1 MLFFFLVNL
10 ELNYKAVLILQK
22 SFFLQNLTPLLK
34 NPLKIS
40 AAISQPLSQ
49 IQSTNKLLAI
59 ISPMKKEI
67 NFTVHSSYQPAGDQ
81 PTAIKVLTD
90 SIKKGNRY
98 QALEGVTGSGKTH
111 TMARVIENVK
121 MPTLIMTHNKTLAA
135 QLYSEFRQFFP
146 NNHVEYFVSYYDYY
160 QPEAYIPRQDL
171 FIEKDSAINDELERL
186 RLSCTANLL
195 SYDDVIVIASVSANY
210 GLGDPEEYLKMV
222 QAVAIGD
229 EISQKK
235 LLLRLVEMGYTRNDS
250 YFDSGHIRVSGD
262 VIDIYPPY
270 FEDEAIRIEFFAD
283 EVESIY
289 KISVLENKRLEDF
302 KNVNIYATSQFSVT
316 QERMS
321 VAIKRIEDE
330 LGERLDY
337 FLKEGKLVEAQRLK
351 KRVEFDLEMLQTTG
365 MCKGVENYS
374 RLLTDKKAGEAPF
387 TLLDYFETKHKEYL
401 VIVDESHVS
410 LPQFRGMYAGD
421 RARKDVLVEYGF
433 RLPSALDN
441 RPLKIDEYINKA
453 PHYLFVSATPSA
465 YELELSSAKA
475 EQIIRPTGLLDPIIE
490 IKPLDNQVED
500 IHDEIK
506 KITAKN
512 ERVLITVLT
521 KKMAEALT
529 KYLADLGIKVQYMH
543 SEIDTI
549 ERNQIIRSL
558 RVGEFDVLIGIN
570 LLREGLDLPEVS
582 LVAILDA
589 DKEGFLRSETALIQ
603 TIGRAARNSNGRVI
617 LYANKMTGSM
627 TRAIEKTK
635 NRRTHQEEF
644 NKLHGITP
652 TTTIRK
658 LDENLRL
665 EDHGALYE
673 KQKKLDKIPATER
686 KKIIQD
692 LTERMKK
699 AARELEFE
707 EAARLRDEIT
717 KIKKL

>member
-1 MLFFFLVNL
+1 
-10 ELNYKAVLILQK
+10 
-22 SFFLQNLTPLLK
+22 
-34 NPLKIS
+34 
-40 AAISQPLSQ
+40 
-49 IQSTNKLLAI
+49 
-59 ISPMKKEI
+59 MKKEA
-67 NFTVHSSYQPAGDQ
+67 NFTVHSPYQPAGDQ

-90 SIKKGNRY
+90 SILKGNRY

-229 EISQKK
+229 EINQKK

-262 VIDIYPPY
+262 VIDVYPPY
-270 FEDEAIRIEFFAD
+270 FEDEALRIEFFGD

-289 KISVLENKRLEDF
+289 SFNVLENKRLEDF
-302 KNVNIYATSQFSVT
+302 KTINIYATSQFSVT

-351 KRVEFDLEMLQTTG
+351 QRVEFDLEMLQTTG

-441 RPLKIDEYINKA
+441 RPLKLDEYIIKA

-490 IKPLDNQVED
+490 IKPSDNQVED

-506 KITAKN
+506 HIIQKD
-512 ERVLITVLT
+512 ERILITVLT

-543 SEIDTI
+543 SDIDTI
-549 ERNQIIRSL
+549 ERNQIIRAL
-558 RVGEFDVLIGIN
+558 RQGEFDVLIGIN

-589 DKEGFLRSETALIQ
+589 DKEGFLRSETALVQ

-617 LYANKMTGSM
+617 LYANKITGSM
-627 TRAIEKTK
+627 QRAIEKTH
-635 NRRTHQEEF
+635 NRRAHQEEF
-644 NKLHGITP
+644 NKIHGITP

-658 LDENLRL
+658 LDENLKV
-665 EDHGALYE
+665 EDHGDLYS
-673 KQKKLDKIPATER
+673 KRKNIDKIPPAEK
-686 KKIIQD
+686 KKIIKD
-692 LTERMKK
+692 LTEKMKK